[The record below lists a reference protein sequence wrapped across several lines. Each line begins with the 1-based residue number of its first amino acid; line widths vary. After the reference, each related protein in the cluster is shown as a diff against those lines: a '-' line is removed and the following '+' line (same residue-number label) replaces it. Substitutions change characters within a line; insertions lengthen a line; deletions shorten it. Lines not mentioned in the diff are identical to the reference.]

1 MHSILTE
8 QSVYQLKMQ
17 KFTEVRPEPCLA
29 IYLNLL
35 FYSARL
41 RVKYFEL
48 NHRNAEGLGGP
59 GTARSLAGDAAGPGP
74 ASPGPFS
81 PRSRSAKSLAGIRT

>member
-1 MHSILTE
+1 MYIRDAKILQKPG
-8 QSVYQLKMQ
+8 QS
-17 KFTEVRPEPCLA
+17 PAWA

-35 FYSARL
+35 FHSARL

-48 NHRNAEGLGGP
+48 NHRNAEGLSGP

-74 ASPGPFS
+74 ASRGP
-81 PRSRSAKSLAGIRT
+81 SAKRQGLQKVWLA